1 MCRERWT
8 LKLGEDGL
16 LLAGMSLKVQG
27 IANAALG
34 VDAHGEI
41 AGAPPVGVPLNG
53 SHSTGLLKY

>member
-1 MCRERWT
+1 

-53 SHSTGLLKY
+53 SQSTGLLKY